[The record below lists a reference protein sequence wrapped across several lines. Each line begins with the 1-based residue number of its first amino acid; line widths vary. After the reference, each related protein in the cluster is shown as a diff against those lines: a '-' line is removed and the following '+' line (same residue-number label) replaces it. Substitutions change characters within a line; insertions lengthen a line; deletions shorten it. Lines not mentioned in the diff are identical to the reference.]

1 MDPWFTFVLCTAAL
15 AAACALLGLAT
26 AWHRIPSE
34 DRTWREPPPPVLRL
48 LWPLTRAFAHHLG
61 PLLPR
66 AYRSATAQRLQRAEL
81 SRAVTPE
88 QWVGGR
94 VAWAMLAAA
103 GASFSMSLLA
113 RSPLVAACV
122 GGALGL
128 LVPQVAL
135 RDAIQRRELRIQR
148 ELPTFLDVLTLAVE
162 SGCSLVAAVGIATDK
177 AQDGPLRRAF
187 ERFLAELRG
196 GRSRADALQSLD
208 EWVALPAM
216 TSLVGALLQAERTG
230 ARLGDVLRAQS
241 TQRTNERFARA
252 EKLAMQAP
260 VKMLGPLI
268 LCIFPCTFLI
278 IGFPIGM
285 KLTEGF

>member
-1 MDPWFTFVLCTAAL
+1 MEPWYLFALATAAL
-15 AAACALLGLAT
+15 TAASGLLAVAT
-26 AWHRIPSE
+26 AWRRVPSD
-34 DRTWREPPPPVLRL
+34 DRRWREAPPAVLRP
-48 LWPLTRAFAHHLG
+48 LWPLARALGHHFG
-61 PLLPR
+61 PLLPS
-66 AYRSATAQRLQRAEL
+66 AYRAATALRLQRAEL
-81 SRAVTPE
+81 TRAVTAE

-94 VAWAMLAAA
+94 LAWAFLAAA
-103 GASFSMSLLA
+103 GAAFASSMIAGSTAL
-113 RSPLVAACV
+113 AACIGGVV
-122 GGALGL
+122 GT
-128 LVPQVAL
+128 LVPELAV
-135 RDAIQRRELRIQR
+135 RDAVERRELRIQR

-162 SGCSLVAAVGIATDK
+162 SGCSLVAAIAIGTEK
-177 AQDGPLRRAF
+177 TQDGPLRRAF
-187 ERFLAELRG
+187 ERLLTELRG
-196 GRSRADALQSLD
+196 GRSRADALRSLD

-216 TSLVGALLQAERTG
+216 TSLVGALLQAEHTG